1 MEHDVQAL
9 DFLFGGPDLASS
21 PQDEPEIDHVR
32 RIMYG
37 VVDSVIQSLR
47 YETAVVF
54 IAQNDGGATIVTCL
68 NRVDYTKSV
77 FNVSGDSAQVQEHDV
92 TIFPL
97 RRPLTRVPITAVTGY
112 ETGPQGS
119 RDHIGKTMIISQQ
132 RNTY

>member
-9 DFLFGGPDLASS
+9 DFLFGGPDLAGS
-21 PQDEPEIDHVR
+21 PQDEPELDHVR

-54 IAQNDGGATIVTCL
+54 IAQNDGGATIVTSL
-68 NRVDYTKSV
+68 NRIDYAEPI
-77 FNVSGDSAQVQEHDV
+77 FNISGGSAQVQEHDI

-112 ETGPQGS
+112 EIGTQGS
-119 RDHIGKTMIISQQ
+119 RDDIGKTMVISQQ
-132 RNTY
+132 RNAY